1 MTRFII
7 VLICALWPVLAEAQ
21 EQGFADWLA
30 DFRPRL
36 AASGASADTVAAM
49 LDGLEPDLT
58 VVERDRDQPEFVRP
72 LWQYLDIAASDLRVR
87 NGAEQIDARR
97 GMLADVEN
105 RFGVDYEI
113 LVAIWGL
120 ESSYGAIQ
128 GDRDVVRSLATLAW
142 EGRRRSWAEA
152 QLIAVARMIDNGYA
166 NRDELL
172 GSWAGAMGQ
181 TQFIPETY
189 LARGADFDG
198 DGRIDIWSN
207 VGDALSSSA
216 NLLSEAGWSRDAP
229 IVIEIELPATFDLTS
244 WNPNRAR
251 MTAEWSMRGIRRADG
266 ADWQADTLMQAARLV
281 LPAGRRGP
289 AFLTFPNFRAL
300 MRYNN
305 STSYG
310 IGVWLLSQRFSGEYE
325 IRGEWP
331 EDDPPI
337 NRTQTLALQE
347 GLVALGY
354 DPGAPDG
361 MFGPN
366 TRRALMDFQRDR
378 NLDVDGYAGRLMYDA
393 VLAARGAAAV
403 PDGE

>member
-1 MTRFII
+1 MTRFFLG
-7 VLICALWPVLAEAQ
+7 VLLAFWPVWASAQ
-21 EQGFADWLA
+21 EESFETWLN

-36 AASGASADTVAAM
+36 AESGADPATVASM
-49 LDGLEPDLT
+49 LDGLEPDLGII
-58 VVERDRDQPEFVRP
+58 ERDRSQPEFVRP
-72 LWQYLDIAASDLRVR
+72 LWEYLDIAASDLRVR
-87 NGAEQIDARR
+87 NGVDQIAARE
-97 GMLADVEN
+97 GMLQLIEN
-105 RFGVDYEI
+105 RYGVDYRI

-128 GDRDVVRSLATLAW
+128 GDRDVIRSLATLAW

-166 NRDELL
+166 RRDDLL

-189 LARGADFDG
+189 LRRAADFDG
-198 DGRIDIWSN
+198 DGRIDIWNN
-207 VGDALSSSA
+207 VGDALASAA
-216 NLLSEAGWSRDAP
+216 NLLSEAGWQYNQP
-229 IVIEIELPATFDLTS
+229 VVVEVVLPEDFDLTN
-244 WNPNRAR
+244 WNPRNAR
-251 MTAEWSMRGIRRADG
+251 MTAEWSMRGVTRADT
-266 ADWQADTLMQAARLV
+266 ASWQADHLMQSSRLI

-289 AFLTFPNFRAL
+289 AFLTFSNFRAL

-310 IGVWLLSQRFSGEYE
+310 VGVWLLSQRFAGAHT

-337 NRTQTLALQE
+337 TRSQTLALQE
-347 GLVALGY
+347 GLIALGHN
-354 DPGAPDG
+354 PGPPDG

-366 TRRALMDFQRDR
+366 TRGALMSFQRE
-378 NLDVDGYAGRLMYDA
+378 NGLVVDGYAGRQMYDA
-393 VLAARGAAAV
+393 VMGAQSASEV
-403 PDGE
+403 TD

>member
-1 MTRFII
+1 MLF
-7 VLICALWPVLAEAQ
+7 WPSLADAQ
-21 EQGFADWLA
+21 DEGFADWLA

-36 AASGASADTVAAM
+36 VASGASPETVSAM
-49 LDGLEPDLT
+49 LDGLQPDLT
-58 VVERDRDQPEFVRP
+58 VIERDRDQPEFVRP

-87 NGAEQIDARR
+87 NGSDQIAARR
-97 GMLADVEN
+97 GMLGAIEN
-105 RFGVDYEI
+105 RFGVDFEI

-142 EGRRRSWAEA
+142 EGRRRRWAEA
-152 QLIAVARMIDNGYA
+152 QLVAVGRMIDNGYA
-166 NRDELL
+166 NRDDLL

-198 DGRIDIWSN
+198 DGRIDIWNN

-216 NLLSEAGWSRDAP
+216 NLLAEAGWSHDAP
-229 IVIEIELPATFDLTS
+229 VVIEVVLPDGFDLTS
-244 WNPNRAR
+244 WDPGAAR
-251 MTAEWSMRGIRRADG
+251 MTAEWSMRGINRADG
-266 ADWQADTLMQAARLV
+266 ANWQADTLMQASRLI
-281 LPAGRRGP
+281 LPAGRQGP
-289 AFLTFPNFRAL
+289 AFLTFSNFRAL

-310 IGVWLLSQRFSGEYE
+310 VGVWLLSQRFSGEFT

-337 NRTQTLALQE
+337 TRSQTLALQQ
-347 GLVALGY
+347 GLLDLGY

-361 MFGPN
+361 LFGPN
-366 TRRALMDFQRDR
+366 TRRALMGFQRD
-378 NLDVDGYAGRLMYDA
+378 NGYPVDGYAGRIMYDQ
-393 VLAARGAAAV
+393 VMAARRASSA
-403 PDGE
+403 PDAE

>member
-1 MTRFII
+1 MMRVILA
-7 VLICALWPVLAEAQ
+7 VICVLWPAAANAQ
-21 EQGFADWLA
+21 EESFETWLS

-36 AASGASADTVAAM
+36 VASGASAETVSAM

-58 VVERDRDQPEFVRP
+58 AIERDRSQPEYVRP
-72 LWQYLDIAASDLRVR
+72 LWEYLEIAASSQRVR
-87 NGAEQIDARR
+87 NGADEIAGRR
-97 GMLADVEN
+97 GMLTAIEN
-105 RFGVDYEI
+105 RFSVDYEI

-142 EGRRRSWAEA
+142 EGRRRTWAEA
-152 QLIAVARMIDNGYA
+152 QLIAVGHMIDNGYA
-166 NRDELL
+166 RRDELF

-198 DGRIDIWSN
+198 DGRIDIWNN

-216 NLLSEAGWSRDAP
+216 NLLAEAGWRHEAP
-229 IVIEIELPATFDLTS
+229 VVIEVTLPETFDLAT
-244 WNPNRAR
+244 WDPGTAR
-251 MTAEWSMRGIRRADG
+251 MTAEWSMRGLRRADG
-266 ADWQADTLMQAARLV
+266 GDWHADTLMQASRLV
-281 LPAGRRGP
+281 LPSGRRGP
-289 AFLTFPNFRAL
+289 AFLTFPNFQAL
-300 MRYNN
+300 RRYNN

-310 IGVWLLSQRFSGEYE
+310 IGVWLLSQRFGGEFT

-337 NRTQTLALQE
+337 TRSQTLELQQ
-347 GLVALGY
+347 GLLALGY
-354 DPGAPDG
+354 NPGTPDG

-366 TRRALMDFQRDR
+366 TRRALMAFQRAHGYP
-378 NLDVDGYAGRLMYDA
+378 VDGYAGRIMYDQVMA
-393 VLAARGAAAV
+393 TLSASEGN
-403 PDGE
+403 

>member
-7 VLICALWPVLAEAQ
+7 VLICALWPVMAEAQ
-21 EQGFADWLA
+21 DDGFADWLA

-36 AASGASADTVAAM
+36 VDSGASPETVAAM

-87 NGAEQIDARR
+87 NGAEQISTHN
-97 GMLADVEN
+97 GMLAAIEE

-128 GDRDVVRSLATLAW
+128 GDRDIVRSLATLAW
-142 EGRRRSWAEA
+142 EGRRRRWAEA
-152 QLIAVARMIDNGYA
+152 QLLAVARMIDNGYA
-166 NRDELL
+166 NRDELR

-198 DGRIDIWSN
+198 DGRIDIWNN
-207 VGDALSSSA
+207 VGDALASSA
-216 NLLSEAGWSRDAP
+216 NLLSQAGWSRNAP
-229 IVIEIELPATFDLTS
+229 IVIEIVLPETFDLTS
-244 WNPNRAR
+244 WDPNGAR

-266 ADWQADTLMQAARLV
+266 ADWQADTLMQASRLV

-310 IGVWLLSQRFSGEYE
+310 IGVWLLSRRFSGEFA

-331 EDDPPI
+331 DDDPPI
-337 NRTQTLALQE
+337 NRSQTLALQQ
-347 GLVALGY
+347 GLLDLGF

-361 MFGPN
+361 LFGPN
-366 TRRALMDFQRDR
+366 TRRALMGFQRD
-378 NLDVDGYAGRLMYDA
+378 NGYPVDGYAGRVMYDQ
-393 VLAARGAAAV
+393 VMAAISAAA
-403 PDGE
+403 DD